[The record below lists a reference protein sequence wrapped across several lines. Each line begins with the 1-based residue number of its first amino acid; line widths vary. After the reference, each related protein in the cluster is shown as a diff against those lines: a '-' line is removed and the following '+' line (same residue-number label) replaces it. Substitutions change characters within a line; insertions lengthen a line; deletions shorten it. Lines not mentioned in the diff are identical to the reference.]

1 MDSIIEVLKM
11 IHFENETWKLVLP
24 LILMGIDILTG
35 LIKSWVTKTFESS
48 KMRSGLG
55 KKIGEITIL
64 VLGIVFS
71 VALGLPKY
79 LMTGISI
86 YIVFMEA
93 MSVFENLERLN
104 VPIPKF
110 VSTAL
115 SSINHTI
122 NEEDDIEKIASSANA
137 LKQDIGGKD
146 DDAPKSEQH

>member
-24 LILMGIDILTG
+24 LILMGTDILTG

-122 NEEDDIEKIASSANA
+122 NDEDDIEKIASSANT
-137 LKQDIGGKD
+137 LKQDIGGKND
-146 DDAPKSEQH
+146 DTPKSEQH